1 MEKNIKKIIIMSIKR
16 FDEFK
21 QNLEEQE
28 VNESF
33 HSFHSIATE
42 AADKLNEARSILDAR
57 FREDLTDKEFDR
69 LQTVYDYVCK
79 ALDEI
84 L

>member
-1 MEKNIKKIIIMSIKR
+1 MSIKR

-33 HSFHSIATE
+33 HSLHSIASQ
-42 AADKLNEARSILDAR
+42 AADKLNEVRTILDAR
-57 FREDLTDKEFDR
+57 FREDLTDKEFDK
-69 LQTVYDYVCK
+69 LQTVYDFVCK
-79 ALDEI
+79 ALEQI

>member
-1 MEKNIKKIIIMSIKR
+1 MNIKK

-21 QNLEEQE
+21 QNLEKQE

-33 HSFHSIATE
+33 YSFHTIATE
-42 AADKLNEARSILDAR
+42 AADKLNEARTILDGR
-57 FREDLTDKEFDR
+57 FREELTDKEFDK

>member
-1 MEKNIKKIIIMSIKR
+1 MSIKK

-21 QNLEEQE
+21 QNIEEQE

-33 HSFHSIATE
+33 YSLHSIASQ
-42 AADKLNEARSILDAR
+42 AADKLNEVRTILDAR
-57 FREDLTDKEFDR
+57 FREDLTDKEFDK

-79 ALDEI
+79 ALEQI

>member
-1 MEKNIKKIIIMSIKR
+1 MNIKK

-21 QNLEEQE
+21 QNIKEQE

-33 HSFHSIATE
+33 YSFHTIATE
-42 AADKLNEARSILDAR
+42 VADKLNEARTILDGR
-57 FREDLTDKEFDR
+57 FREELTDKEFDK

>member
-1 MEKNIKKIIIMSIKR
+1 MSIKK

-21 QNLEEQE
+21 QNIEEQE

-33 HSFHSIATE
+33 YSFHTIATE
-42 AADKLNEARSILDAR
+42 AADKLNEARTILDGR
-57 FREDLTDKEFDR
+57 FREELTDKEFDK

>member
-1 MEKNIKKIIIMSIKR
+1 MIKN
-16 FDEFK
+16 FNEFK
-21 QNLEEQE
+21 QNIEKQE

-33 HSFHSIATE
+33 HSLHSIASQ
-42 AADKLNEARSILDAR
+42 AADKLNEVRTILDAR
-57 FREDLTDKEFDR
+57 FREDLTDKEFDK

-79 ALDEI
+79 ALEQI

>member
-1 MEKNIKKIIIMSIKR
+1 MIKN
-16 FDEFK
+16 FNEFK
-21 QNLEEQE
+21 QNIEKQE

-33 HSFHSIATE
+33 HSLHSIASQ
-42 AADKLNEARSILDAR
+42 AANKLNEVRTILDAR
-57 FREDLTDKEFDR
+57 FREELTDKEFDK

-79 ALDEI
+79 ALEQI